1 MAKGR
6 VRGFVVGL
14 FGEVSSDTLTL
25 VRHCVDMIAYRVWKR
40 SGFSSVSECCGV
52 LLSRWRKKLMIS
64 CLRGVAQLIHTRA
77 EEGGFGA
84 ADGKRNKNKKSKDSV
99 QKALH
104 GAEIAS
110 RNHACM
116 ILDTRGQ

>member
-1 MAKGR
+1 
-6 VRGFVVGL
+6 
-14 FGEVSSDTLTL
+14 
-25 VRHCVDMIAYRVWKR
+25 
-40 SGFSSVSECCGV
+40 
-52 LLSRWRKKLMIS
+52 MIS

-84 ADGKRNKNKKSKDSV
+84 GDENRKKTKNSKDSLE
-99 QKALH
+99 KALH
-104 GAEIAS
+104 VAEIAS

>member
-1 MAKGR
+1 
-6 VRGFVVGL
+6 
-14 FGEVSSDTLTL
+14 
-25 VRHCVDMIAYRVWKR
+25 
-40 SGFSSVSECCGV
+40 
-52 LLSRWRKKLMIS
+52 MIS
-64 CLRGVAQLIHTRA
+64 FLRGVAQLIHTRA

-84 ADGKRNKNKKSKDSV
+84 ADGKRKKSKKSKDSV

-116 ILDTRGQ
+116 NLDMRGQ

>member
-1 MAKGR
+1 
-6 VRGFVVGL
+6 
-14 FGEVSSDTLTL
+14 
-25 VRHCVDMIAYRVWKR
+25 MI
-40 SGFSSVSECCGV
+40 F
-52 LLSRWRKKLMIS
+52 
-64 CLRGVAQLIHTRA
+64 CLRGVAQLIRTRA

-84 ADGKRNKNKKSKDSV
+84 ADGKRKKTKKSKDSV

-116 ILDTRGQ
+116 IFDMRGQ